1 MQIIVGNYIGIQFQ
15 VSKMGRTA
23 DFNVLPKLKLLGQ
36 IGLPLNSLLNIL
48 DVVHDSCR
56 TRGDRCRL

>member
-36 IGLPLNSLLNIL
+36 IGLPLNSL
-48 DVVHDSCR
+48 
-56 TRGDRCRL
+56 